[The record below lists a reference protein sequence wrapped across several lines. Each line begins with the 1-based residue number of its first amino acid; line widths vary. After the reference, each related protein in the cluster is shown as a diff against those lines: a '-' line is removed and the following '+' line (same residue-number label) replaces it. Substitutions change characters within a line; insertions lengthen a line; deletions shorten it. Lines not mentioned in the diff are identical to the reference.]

1 MLMVHFRPNEKIDR
15 PTRLY
20 FLERMEENGGYF
32 GDIEEKTCYAFFRD
46 LADVSYMRRKLS
58 IPKEWLNVSDED
70 GKVYELP

>member
-1 MLMVHFRPNEKIDR
+1 
-15 PTRLY
+15 
-20 FLERMEENGGYF
+20 MEENGGDC

-58 IPKEWLNVSDED
+58 IPKEWLNVSDEE